1 MSRNENYK
9 SAPPVDCR
17 VNLNDASAVPFM
29 TNREKAVAFLRLS
42 RIFAT
47 AAKAERKAANI
58 AARAA
63 MLSNQAATSA
73 GILAER
79 TRNNRNY

>member
-1 MSRNENYK
+1 MDPKK
-9 SAPPVDCR
+9 SYAAPSVDNGR
-17 VNLNDASAVPFM
+17 INPNDASAVPFL
-29 TNREKAVAFLRLS
+29 TNAEKARAFKRLS

-47 AAKAERKAANI
+47 AAKTERKASNL

-63 MLSNQAATSA
+63 MLSAQASTSA

-79 TRNNRNY
+79 TRNGRNY

>member
-1 MSRNENYK
+1 MNPSK
-9 SAPPVDCR
+9 SYTAPTVDNHR
-17 VNLNDASAVPFM
+17 INPNDASAVPFL
-29 TNREKAVAFLRLS
+29 TNAEKARAFRRLS

-47 AAKAERKAANI
+47 AAKVERQASNL

-63 MLSNQAATSA
+63 MLSNQASTSA

-79 TRNNRNY
+79 TRNGRNY